1 MRIFFILLMA
11 CGLMASLTA
20 CAIPDLVAHTVKEV
34 EKSRRGDSSAQA
46 SNASTRP
53 ASSSASVSE
62 AEEPPPPRTAPAP
75 RKSTVTAEE
84 LPPQ

>member
-34 EKSRRGDSSAQA
+34 EKSRRGDNSAQA
-46 SNASTRP
+46 SNASSRSS
-53 ASSSASVSE
+53 SSSASE
-62 AEEPPPPRTAPAP
+62 ADEPPPPRTAPAP
-75 RKSTVTAEE
+75 RKSSVTAEE